1 MMRIQGLILISIIY
15 TALISV
21 ACVMPAYRW
30 VTVPVGLIVTAV
42 LAYKDRLNHREK
54 IEVIHK
60 RLSNLRSEGLIIE
73 ERIKEVDSDVFYRM
87 ILTLL
92 TDLERSLFKLVEKNI
107 QLLSIKEIGRSIINS
122 IDESKLIDSVFEY
135 LVHGVGYR
143 EVAFILLR
151 KNKQCFQSMVCVEN
165 TNRLVRRVINLEYD
179 DLGGAVFNSL
189 VSGKAFL
196 IKDASMH
203 PIFESIGD
211 EMFPG
216 STMSSY
222 ICVPMMKTSER
233 NRCCLEDK
241 CCLDTADD
249 ESSDPSGKQFMS
261 HPECLSCPENPV
273 LGAIIVTDGFRA
285 TPLTNID
292 QVTVETVGSL
302 VASNIENWLLYQEL
316 RHEEVF
322 RENVLEGVQHG
333 LFVCDMEG
341 SITLANRSALEL
353 CGRDENSIIGE
364 NIDSM
369 ISRGSGDDDSSFV
382 FDILQKDSPALFYEA
397 CIKRPDGDYIPIR
410 TYVSR
415 LMGEDGE
422 VQGVITTFMDLT
434 YIRRME
440 EQIKHLD
447 KLAML
452 GRFTSAIAHEIRNP
466 LTGIAAGIQYMERK
480 GGLSDEQKENITFIL
495 HEVERLDRIITD
507 LFKVAKPRDLLY
519 QNADIKGLVERSYK
533 SVSEIFF
540 SKEIELRRELD
551 NDLEKIEVDPDQLT
565 QVLINLLKNAAEA
578 APEKG
583 IVIVRT
589 RSHEGYIPGMII
601 DKENPLICFDV
612 IDDGPGIDE
621 RDIEN
626 IFEPFYSKKVGGTGL
641 GLFISHSIIQHHQGR
656 LSVVSKPGKGTTFT
670 ICLPGTRPVKGGKV
684 ETGNTSGR

>member
-1 MMRIQGLILISIIY
+1 MLRIQGLILISLLY
-15 TALISV
+15 TALISF
-21 ACVMPAYRW
+21 ACLLPVYRW
-30 VTVPVGLIVTAV
+30 LTIPVGLIVTGI
-42 LAYKDRLNHREK
+42 LAYRDRVNHREK

-107 QLLSIKEIGRSIINS
+107 QLLSIKEIGRSIISS

-151 KNKQCFQSMVCVEN
+151 KKKQCFQSMVCVEN
-165 TNRLVRRVINLEYD
+165 TNRLVRRVVNLDHD
-179 DLGGAVFNSL
+179 DLGGAIFNSL

-203 PIFESIGD
+203 PIFESMRD

-222 ICVPMMKTSER
+222 ICVPLIKTSER
-233 NRCCLEDK
+233 NRCCLDGK
-241 CCLDTADD
+241 CCLDSIDD
-249 ESSDPSGKQFMS
+249 ENPDSVEKQFMT
-261 HPECLSCPENPV
+261 HPECLSCPENPI

-292 QVTVETVGSL
+292 QVTIETVGSL
-302 VASNIENWLLYQEL
+302 VASNIENWQLYQEL
-316 RHEEVF
+316 RHEELF
-322 RENVLEGVQHG
+322 REKVLEGVQHG

-353 CGRDENSIIGE
+353 CGEDEDSISGKK
-364 NIDSM
+364 IDDM
-369 ISRGSGDDDSSFV
+369 ISRGSGGSESSFV
-382 FDILQKDSPALFYEA
+382 FDIIERDSSAPFYEA
-397 CIKRPDGDYIPIR
+397 CIRRSDGNYIPIR
-410 TYVSR
+410 TYVAR
-415 LMGEDGE
+415 LMGDDGE

-480 GGLSDEQKENITFIL
+480 GGLSEEQEENITFIL

-519 QNADIKGLVERSYK
+519 QDVDVEELIERSYK

-540 SKEIELRRELD
+540 SKGIELKREID
-551 NDLEKIEVDPDQLT
+551 AAITKIEVDPDQLT

-578 APEKG
+578 VSEKG
-583 IVIVRT
+583 SVTIRT
-589 RSHEGYIPGMII
+589 RSYDGYIPDVILEKG
-601 DKENPLICFDV
+601 NSLICFDV
-612 IDDGPGIDE
+612 IDDGPGIDSD
-621 RDIEN
+621 DIEN

-656 LSVVSKPGKGTTFT
+656 LSVASKPDKGTTFKV
-670 ICLPGTRPVKGGKV
+670 CLPRTRPVKGGKV